1 MFSIRSEEVSDISTL
16 TPDTR
21 NLKPNNRWL
30 VPKWLRTE
38 SSSMAND
45 GNKKKHKGA
54 GHRQR
59 LRERFLAGG
68 LDGFHD
74 YEVIELLLTLA
85 MPRKDC
91 KGAAKAAMKRF
102 KTLQG
107 VIEASPRELCGI
119 DGIGSKNLFGIKLIK
134 AVSDRYLEKKL
145 LRKDAINDSKAL
157 FDYLYHSIG
166 DKNREYFKVIFLD
179 SKNQVISA
187 NTISEGTLTASSVYP
202 REVIQASLSYNAAAL
217 IFAHNHPSG
226 DPEPSSEDVAITRQ
240 LVFAGRVMGM
250 VIHEHIIIGDNRYF
264 SFADQ
269 GYIERMNREF
279 DKFNTCNR

>member
-1 MFSIRSEEVSDISTL
+1 M
-16 TPDTR
+16 
-21 NLKPNNRWL
+21 
-30 VPKWLRTE
+30 PK
-38 SSSMAND
+38 D
-45 GNKKKHKGA
+45 GAKNPHKGE

-59 LRERFLAGG
+59 LRERFLAAG

-91 KGAAKAAMKRF
+91 KDAAKEALLRF

-107 VIEASPRELCGI
+107 VLEASSRELCRVA
-119 DGIGSKNLFGIKLIK
+119 GIGPKNIFGIKLIK
-134 AVSDRYLEKKL
+134 AVADRYLKKRL
-145 LRKDAINDSKAL
+145 IHKDAINDSKAL

-166 DKNREYFKVIFLD
+166 DKNREFFKIIFLD
-179 SKNQVISA
+179 SKNQVIA
-187 NTISEGTLTASSVYP
+187 ADTLSEGTLTASSVYP
-202 REVIQASLSYNAAAL
+202 REVIQKALSHDAAAL

-226 DPEPSSEDVAITRQ
+226 DPKPSSEDVAITRQ
-240 LVFAGRVMGM
+240 LVFACKVMGL
-250 VIHEHIIIGDNRYF
+250 VAHEHIVIGNDCYY

-279 DKFNTCNR
+279 DKLAE